1 MWYNKYSKKK
11 VGKNQMTEMIILF
24 IVLQLVNV
32 VLQTLKSIITVKG
45 TATQSALMNALA
57 YGVYTVIVVF
67 TAGEFTGNYLIDL
80 GIKIAVT
87 MGTNLIGVYISA
99 WILKRFKKDKL
110 WKVESTIVM
119 PHIPNIAYIDR
130 KQRFITELKSMIKQ
144 YNLSYH
150 YIELERQGEFL
161 FSFYCKTQ
169 KESHNLKKILNTYNA
184 KYIVQE
190 ESVKL

>member
-1 MWYNKYSKKK
+1 M
-11 VGKNQMTEMIILF
+11 VEMIILF
-24 IVLQLVNV
+24 VVLQLVNV

-45 TATQSALMNALA
+45 TTTQSALMNAIA

-67 TAGEFTGNYLIDL
+67 TAGEFTGNYITDLI
-80 GIKIAVT
+80 IKIAVT

-99 WILKRFKKDKL
+99 WILNKFKKDKL
-110 WKVESTIVM
+110 WKVESTVSWNYV
-119 PHIPNIAYIDR
+119 PNIPYNDQKNKFLKTLID
-130 KQRFITELKSMIKQ
+130 KINAQ
-144 YNLSYH
+144 NLSYH
-150 YIELERQGEFL
+150 YIELPNRKFL

-169 KESHNLKKILNTYNA
+169 KESLALKEILKDYNA